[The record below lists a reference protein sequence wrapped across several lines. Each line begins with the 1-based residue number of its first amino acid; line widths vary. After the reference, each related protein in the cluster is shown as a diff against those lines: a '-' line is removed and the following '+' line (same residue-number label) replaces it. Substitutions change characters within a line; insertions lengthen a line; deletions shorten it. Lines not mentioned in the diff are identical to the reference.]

1 MKTDLELD
9 FLHDY
14 LVGSFCERVNSPRL
28 PLQAKHDSG
37 PSVALSACYQNRSRR
52 CRNDN
57 GGANFGPPV
66 FPTHLF
72 ASFVAFC
79 VNSLCLLR

>member
-9 FLHDY
+9 FLHDH

-37 PSVALSACYQNRSRR
+37 PSVALSAC
-52 CRNDN
+52 
-57 GGANFGPPV
+57 
-66 FPTHLF
+66 
-72 ASFVAFC
+72 
-79 VNSLCLLR
+79 